1 MLCLRCQ
8 VSCHARLWFSG
19 LLDFSVSLVVF
30 SPILTLFISRLATS
44 PALWNAAQRFSMFN
58 EMLNSGLW
66 CGLFGGTV

>member
-19 LLDFSVSLVVF
+19 LLDFSVSLV
-30 SPILTLFISRLATS
+30 TLFISRLAAS
-44 PALWNAAQRFSMFN
+44 PALWTAAQRFSMFN

-66 CGLFGGTV
+66 CGVVCLEEPFS